1 MNTAT
6 ITRRFTALTAVAA
19 LFAAAAL
26 ASMPV
31 QADTIPAAK
40 TRAEVK
46 AELQS
51 AQAAGELDAGHRW
64 GVDVPAAVRA
74 KQSDAVTPAKA
85 NKSDKAVEKT
95 SSLTREEVR
104 AELLRARANG
114 EVHTGYAGPFFER
127 STVRRSV
134 GE

>member
-1 MNTAT
+1 MNTAN
-6 ITRRFTALTAVAA
+6 ISRRFTALTAVAA

-31 QADTIPAAK
+31 QADTIPASK

-46 AELQS
+46 AELQR
-51 AQAAGELDAGHRW
+51 AQAAGELEAGHRW

-74 KQSDAVTPAKA
+74 KKVDVVNPAKA
-85 NKSDKAVEKT
+85 DKAVEKT
-95 SSLTREEVR
+95 SGLTRDEVR
-104 AELLRARANG
+104 AELIRARANG

>member
-6 ITRRFTALTAVAA
+6 LSSRFTALTAVAA
-19 LFAAAAL
+19 IFAAAAL

-51 AQAAGELDAGHRW
+51 AQAAGELEPGHRW

-74 KQSDAVTPAKA
+74 KKIDAVTPAKA
-85 NKSDKAVEKT
+85 DKAVEKT
-95 SSLTREEVR
+95 SSLTRDEVR
-104 AELLRARANG
+104 AELFRARAAG
-114 EVHTGYAGPFFER
+114 EVQPGGYAGPFFER